1 GATLIRNCTAVTEF
15 ILTGVIDHLE
25 SLQAVLFGMFL
36 LIYSMSLAGNLSM
49 ISLIRIET
57 RLHTPMYFFLSN
69 LSLVDITY
77 SSIIAPKALVN
88 FLAERKVIS
97 FAGCATQFFFH
108 SFSVNSE
115 ASLLAVMAYDRFIA
129 ICKPLMYMLI
139 MSRKVCVQLVAASYI
154 YASINAIVH
163 TGSLFSLSF
172 CGPNIIDHFFC
183 DISPLQKLSCS
194 DTRMG
199 NTVHFVFASVAALS
213 TIPVIIV
220 SYISIM
226 VTILRIHSNEG
237 RRKAFSTCTSH
248 LTAVSIQYGALFFM
262 YLRPT
267 SRNSSEYDK
276 MVAIFYI
283 SLVIPML
290 NPLIYSL
297 RNKEVKDALRKTI
310 YQKIIFH

>member
-1 GATLIRNCTAVTEF
+1 MAHGNHTGVSVF
-15 ILTGVIDHLE
+15 ILLGFKGSR
-25 SLQAVLFGMFL
+25 SLQAVLFEMFL
-36 LIYSMSLAGNLSM
+36 LIYSMSLVENLSM

-57 RLHTPMYFFLSN
+57 RLHTPMYFFLSS

-108 SFSVNSE
+108 SFSTTSE
-115 ASLLAVMAYDRFIA
+115 ALLLAVMVYDRYIA
-129 ICKPLMYMLI
+129 ICKPLMYTVI

-154 YASINAIVH
+154 YASINTIVH

-183 DISPLQKLSCS
+183 DLPPLQKFSCS
-194 DTRMG
+194 DTHMG
-199 NTVHFVFASVAALS
+199 DTVHFLLSIIVALS
-213 TIPVIIV
+213 TILAILV
-220 SYISIM
+220 SYVSIM
-226 VTILRIHSNEG
+226 VTILRIHSNQG
-237 RRKAFSTCTSH
+237 RRKAFSTCASR
-248 LTAVSIQYGALFFM
+248 LTAVSILYGALCFM

-267 SRNSSEYDK
+267 SSNSAKYDK
-276 MVAIFYI
+276 VVSVFYT
-283 SLVIPML
+283 LVIPML

-297 RNKEVKDALRKTI
+297 RNKEVKDALKKTI
-310 YQKIIFH
+310 YQKMIPD

>member
-1 GATLIRNCTAVTEF
+1 MESSNHTGVSVF
-15 ILTGVIDHLE
+15 ILLGFKASR
-25 SLQAVLFGMFL
+25 SLQAIFFGMFL
-36 LIYSMSLAGNLSM
+36 FIYSLSLVGNLSM
-49 ISLIRIET
+49 ISLIKIVT

-77 SSIIAPKALVN
+77 SSTIAPKALMN

-108 SFSVNSE
+108 SFSVTSE
-115 ASLLAVMAYDRFIA
+115 ALLLAVMAYNRFIA
-129 ICKPLMYMLI
+129 ICKPLMYTLI

-163 TGSLFSLSF
+163 TGSLFSQSF

-183 DISPLQKLSCS
+183 DIPPLQELSCS
-194 DTRMG
+194 DSHVSD
-199 NTVHFVFASVAALS
+199 TVHFLFAVIVALS
-213 TIPVIIV
+213 SILVILV
-220 SYISIM
+220 SYVSIM
-226 VTILRIHSNEG
+226 MAILRIRSNQG
-237 RRKAFSTCTSH
+237 RRKAFSTCASH
-248 LTAVSIQYGALFFM
+248 LMAVSILYGTLCFM

-267 SRNSSEYDK
+267 SRDSVEYDK
-276 MVAIFYI
+276 VVSVFYT
-283 SLVIPML
+283 LVIPML

-310 YQKIIFH
+310 YQKIIPH

>member
-1 GATLIRNCTAVTEF
+1 MAHGNHTGVSMF
-15 ILTGVIDHLE
+15 ILLGFKGSR

-88 FLAERKVIS
+88 FLAESKVIS

-115 ASLLAVMAYDRFIA
+115 GLLLAVMAYDRFIA
-129 ICKPLMYMLI
+129 ICKPLMYTLI
-139 MSRKVCVQLVAASYI
+139 MSRKVCVQLVVASYI

-183 DISPLQKLSCS
+183 DIPPLQKLSCS

-199 NTVHFVFASVAALS
+199 DTVHFLFAAVAALS
-213 TIPVIIV
+213 TILVILI
-220 SYISIM
+220 SYVSIM
-226 VTILRIHSNEG
+226 VAILRIRSNEG

-248 LTAVSIQYGALFFM
+248 LMAVSILYGALFFM

-267 SRNSSEYDK
+267 SSNSSEYDK
-276 MVAIFYI
+276 VVSMFYT
-283 SLVIPML
+283 LVIPML

-310 YQKIIFH
+310 YQKRLKSF

>member
-1 GATLIRNCTAVTEF
+1 MAHGNHTGVSVF
-15 ILTGVIDHLE
+15 ILLGFKGSRSV
-25 SLQAVLFGMFL
+25 QAVLFGMFL
-36 LIYSMSLAGNLSM
+36 LIYTMSLAGNLSM

-88 FLAERKVIS
+88 FLAESKVIS

-108 SFSVNSE
+108 SLSVNSE
-115 ASLLAVMAYDRFIA
+115 ALLLAVMAYDRFIA
-129 ICKPLMYMLI
+129 ICEPLMYTLI
-139 MSRKVCVQLVAASYI
+139 MSRKVCVQLVAASYF
-154 YASINAIVH
+154 YASINATVH

-183 DISPLQKLSCS
+183 DPPPPLQKLSCS

-199 NTVHFVFASVAALS
+199 ETVHFLFAAVAALS
-213 TIPVIIV
+213 TILVILV
-220 SYISIM
+220 SYVSIM
-226 VTILRIHSNEG
+226 VAILRIRSNEG
-237 RRKAFSTCTSH
+237 RHKAFSTCASH
-248 LTAVSIQYGALFFM
+248 LTAVSILYGALFFM

-267 SRNSSEYDK
+267 SSNSSEYDK
-276 MVAIFYI
+276 VVSMFYT
-283 SLVIPML
+283 LVIPML

-310 YQKIIFH
+310 CQKIIPH

>member
-1 GATLIRNCTAVTEF
+1 PLLTFNGNHTGVSVF
-15 ILTGVIDHLE
+15 ILLGFKGSR
-25 SLQAVLFGMFL
+25 SLQAILFGMFL
-36 LIYSMSLAGNLSM
+36 LIYSMSLVGNFSM

-69 LSLVDITY
+69 LSFVDITF

-108 SFSVNSE
+108 SFCVNSE
-115 ASLLAVMAYDRFIA
+115 ALLLAVMAYDRFIA

-183 DISPLQKLSCS
+183 DLPPLQKLSCS
-194 DTRMG
+194 DTHMG
-199 NTVHFVFASVAALS
+199 DTVHFLLSVIVALS
-213 TIPVIIV
+213 TILVILV
-220 SYISIM
+220 SYVSIM
-226 VTILRIHSNEG
+226 VAILRIRSNQG
-237 RRKAFSTCTSH
+237 RRKAFSTCASH
-248 LTAVSIQYGALFFM
+248 LMAVSILYGTLSFM

-267 SRNSSEYDK
+267 SSNSVEYDK
-276 MVAIFYI
+276 VVSVFYT
-283 SLVIPML
+283 LVIPML

-310 YQKIIFH
+310 YQKIIPH

>member
-1 GATLIRNCTAVTEF
+1 MAHGNHTGVSVF
-15 ILTGVIDHLE
+15 ILLGFQDSR
-25 SLQAVLFGMFL
+25 SLQAILFGIFL
-36 LIYSMSLAGNLSM
+36 FIYSMSLAGNICM

-77 SSIIAPKALVN
+77 SSTIAPKALVN

-97 FAGCATQFFFH
+97 FTGCATQFFIH

-115 ASLLAVMAYDRFIA
+115 ALLLAVMAYDRFIA
-129 ICKPLMYMLI
+129 ICKPLMYTLI

-163 TGSLFSLSF
+163 TGSLFNLSF

-194 DTRMG
+194 DTHMG
-199 NTVHFVFASVAALS
+199 ATVHFLLAVIVILS
-213 TIPVIIV
+213 TILVILVSYVSIIV
-220 SYISIM
+220 A
-226 VTILRIHSNEG
+226 ILRIHSNQG
-237 RRKAFSTCTSH
+237 RRKAFSTCASH
-248 LTAVSIQYGALFFM
+248 LTAVSILYGALFFM

-267 SRNSSEYDK
+267 SSNSAEYDK
-276 MVAIFYI
+276 VVSVFYT
-283 SLVIPML
+283 LVIPML

-310 YQKIIFH
+310 YQKIIPH